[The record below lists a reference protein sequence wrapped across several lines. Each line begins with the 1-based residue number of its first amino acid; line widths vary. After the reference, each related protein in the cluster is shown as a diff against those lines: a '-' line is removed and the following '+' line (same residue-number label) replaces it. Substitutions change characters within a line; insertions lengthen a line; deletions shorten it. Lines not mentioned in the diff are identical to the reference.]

1 MPTNKLVLTDKSP
14 PLLEGQDRARAS
26 ASRKAAATAR
36 APAKR
41 RMRIYVAGFYLLL
54 FGTWQAV
61 ISLRLA
67 PDYLFPSP
75 YQVFKRLFELI
86 SEGFMLPSIKATL
99 YRMGIGFSI
108 AGAIGLVI
116 GIVMGMSTIAHACLK
131 SLFLGLQTLPTAA
144 WAPLSLLIFGLKD
157 QGIYFVIVMSAAPAV
172 AIATADGILN
182 IPPIYLRAART
193 LGTPGIM
200 MPFRIIVPA
209 ALPAIVTGIKL
220 GWTLGW
226 HGAVSAELI
235 KSVVGLG
242 FLLNMGRELNDAAQV
257 FAIMILTILF
267 GLLLDRFLF
276 GIFENRIRRR
286 WGLTKEAAS

>member
-1 MPTNKLVLTDKSP
+1 MNTPADKSP
-14 PLLEGQDRARAS
+14 LILATETRIRPATWRR
-26 ASRKAAATAR
+26 AAATSEGGVSS
-36 APAKR
+36 KR
-41 RMRIYVAGFYLLL
+41 RMRAYVVGFYLLI
-54 FGTWQAV
+54 FGVWQAV
-61 ISLRLA
+61 ISLHWA

-75 YQVFKRLFELI
+75 YQVFKRLYELI
-86 SEGFMLPSIKATL
+86 TEGFMLPSIQATL
-99 YRMGIGFSI
+99 VRMGIGYSI
-108 AGAIGLVI
+108 AAAIGLTV
-116 GIVMGMSTIAHACLK
+116 GLFMGMSVIAHACMK

-157 QGIYFVIVMSAAPAV
+157 QGIYFVIVMSAAPAI

-182 IPPIYLRAART
+182 IPPIYLRAAKT
-193 LGTPGIM
+193 LGTPRFM
-200 MPFRIIVPA
+200 MPFRIVIPA

-257 FAIMILTILF
+257 FAIMIVTILF

-276 GIFENRIRRR
+276 GIFEHRIRKR
-286 WGLTKEAAS
+286 WGLAKEVAA